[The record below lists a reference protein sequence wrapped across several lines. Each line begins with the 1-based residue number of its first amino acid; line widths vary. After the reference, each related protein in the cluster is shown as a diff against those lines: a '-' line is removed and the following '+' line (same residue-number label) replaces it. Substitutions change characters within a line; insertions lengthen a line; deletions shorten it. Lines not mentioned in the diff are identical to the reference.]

1 MIGPC
6 TLTGRVAYQDTDT
19 HTHTDKRYIYIRV
32 WPLFSARSFIRRKT
46 LWCISFD
53 AVCALVMQIPHRLA
67 DRPALAAWIFRD
79 TDALAAFSAVREGWK
94 FRIAKGALIL
104 ICTSATAGRITPPP
118 CITHGSRMEID
129 CITVEDREKARK
141 KKKGSAKL
149 Y

>member
-6 TLTGRVAYQDTDT
+6 TLTGRVAYRDTYT
-19 HTHTDKRYIYIRV
+19 QTRHIRV

-53 AVCALVMQIPHRLA
+53 AVCALVMQIPRRPD
-67 DRPALAAWIFRD
+67 DRPALAAWVFRD
-79 TDALAAFSAVREGWK
+79 TVAPSAFSAVREGWK

-104 ICTSATAGRITPPP
+104 ICTSATAGRITSPP

-129 CITVEDREKARK
+129 CITEEDGEKARK
-141 KKKGSAKL
+141 RKREEPK
-149 Y
+149 